1 MIMSKEV
8 EKVKELKTDEC
19 VLMPPIDIYTSD
31 DEYVIKADM
40 PAVSKNDLQITLH
53 DNKLE
58 ITGKVSADESKEGA
72 VYNEYSLYNYYR
84 SFQVGNDIDGE
95 RISAEVDKGV
105 LTLKLP
111 KKAESKPKKITIEVE

>member
-1 MIMSKEV
+1 MNKEV
-8 EKVKELKTDEC
+8 EKVKEIKNDEC

-40 PAVSKNDLQITLH
+40 PSVSKNDLDITLH

-58 ITGKVSADESKEGA
+58 ISGKTSADESKLKGA
-72 VYNEYSLYNYYR
+72 LYNEYTLYNYYR
-84 SFQVGNDIDGE
+84 SFQVGNDVDGNK
-95 RISAEVDKGV
+95 ISAEIDKGV

-111 KKAESKPKKITIEVE
+111 KKEETKPRKITIEVE